1 MALTTTNLT
10 DWVNNLN
17 QNPEDL
23 VNILVGTG
31 VEIITDSIQIS
42 QLSLGDST
50 DTQTTA
56 EDTSDSPTT
65 EENIPVTTAVIE
77 NGTDTLTY
85 PLTLTV
91 TVDGANGKATVNND
105 GTITYTPDPDFFGL
119 DTYTYEIND
128 ANNDI
133 TSETVNVKVN
143 PVTAVDD
150 IAGTNEDTSVTTA
163 VLNNDTDLDKEL
175 TVTTNGTNG
184 TATVNDDGKTIN
196 YTPNLNFFGTDTFT
210 YTIDYGNDATSSNT
224 VSVSVDA
231 EDIIDDTYTYT
242 IDYVNGATSSNTVP
256 VTTPV
261 TIEGIDIFTV
271 TTEPTNGTA
280 TVNVDGTITYTPKK
294 DFYGNDTYTYTID
307 YGNGLT
313 SSASVFVTVNPVN
326 DPPEAGGDL
335 AITDEDT
342 PVITPVLDNDT
353 DRDHADVPDTIEL
366 DPNAAHRAIGYFE
379 GGLLDD
385 MVGIGIDSG
394 IILSTG
400 EISDASGPNV
410 EDNTGQALFT
420 PGDSDL
426 NMILDPESS
435 DRDELADGDTND
447 AIFLEFDFVP
457 ENEEFTFEYV
467 FASDEYNEFANS
479 GFNDIFAFLLDGEN
493 IALIPSTTEP
503 VSINNINAQENTK
516 FFRNNDPSD
525 VAEENLLDIEFDGLT
540 TVLEARGFVTPGKT
554 HHLKLVIADVSDS
567 IYDSAVFLKAG
578 SLSTP
583 PTVNDA
589 TLTVND
595 REIVTINS
603 NSEISDA
610 KALLKF
616 TLSGTDTNSINE
628 VGVFEVDDDHGSIDG
643 VLPGSAN
650 YTQLFLERLGRSS
663 TSQSIFTGLAGS
675 IMDGQNLSRAF
686 KRTVGSKLGFYLIT
700 DGTSDT
706 MLHDFPS
713 YLHNHEPNILFSFP
727 EANPGFQD
735 PLKITGNDNG
745 LTLSWEDD
753 SRDNDYNDLVLT
765 VETVDPS
772 TIPNTNTAL
781 SSRRQGDIQKEIID
795 LSFLEDGETINANIH
810 VWSETVFDN
819 RVGLYPLEDAQGTV
833 AIRNSEGEVVEE
845 FTPDQS
851 GYLEAAISQRV
862 FEFDR
867 NGEGYIKLEEDGSEE
882 DSYVPYIGGNIELE
896 QGYYAPYI
904 IVNGTAEQWLDSN
917 TNNLH
922 ALDTFAYVPF
932 IDDGTT
938 GQTNYDRV
946 TLLGDNVFGFED
958 QLIALSDY
966 DYNDMILK
974 VDF

>member
-10 DWVNNLN
+10 DWVNELN

-31 VEIITDSIQIS
+31 VEIITDSIQIT

-50 DTQTTA
+50 NSETPE
-56 EDTSDSPTT
+56 EDTPDSPTT
-65 EENIPVTTAVIE
+65 EEDTPVTI
-77 NGTDTLTY
+77 NSGTGTLTY
-85 PLTLTV
+85 PLTLEV
-91 TVDGANGKATVNND
+91 TTPPTNGTATVNDD
-105 GTITYTPDPDFFGL
+105 GTITYEPNPGFYGF
-119 DTYTYEIND
+119 DTYIYEIDDGNGGVD
-128 ANNDI
+128 S
-133 TSETVNVKVN
+133 TTVSVTVN
-143 PVTAVDD
+143 PDTAVDD

-163 VLNNDTDLDKEL
+163 VLDNDTDLNETL

-184 TATVNDDGKTIN
+184 TATVNDDGKTIT
-196 YTPNLNFFGTDTFT
+196 YTPNEDFYGTDTFT
-210 YTIDYGNDATSSNT
+210 YTIDYGNGQTSSNT

-231 EDIIDDTYTYT
+231 TEIIEDIVVTYTYT
-242 IDYVNGATSSNTVP
+242 IDYGNGATSSNTVP
-256 VTTPV
+256 VNTPV
-261 TIEGIDIFTV
+261 TIEVIDVLTV
-271 TTEPTNGTA
+271 TTAPTNGEA
-280 TVNVDGTITYTPKK
+280 TVNADDTITYSP
-294 DFYGNDTYTYTID
+294 DEHFYGNDTYTYTID
-307 YGNGLT
+307 HGNGLT

-326 DPPEAGGDL
+326 DNPEAGGDL

-342 PVITPVLDNDT
+342 SVITPVLDNDT
-353 DRDHADVPDTIEL
+353 DRDADVPDTIEL
-366 DPNAAHRAIGYFE
+366 DPTAAHRAIGYFE

-400 EISDASGPNV
+400 EISDAAGPN
-410 EDNTGQALFT
+410 EKDNTGEALFT

-467 FASDEYNEFANS
+467 FASEEYNEFANS
-479 GFNDIFAFLLDGEN
+479 SFNDIFAFLLDGEN

-516 FFRNNDPSD
+516 FFRNNDLDD
-525 VAEENLLDIEFDGLT
+525 VADDDLLDIEFDGLT

-589 TLTVND
+589 NLTVNES
-595 REIVTINS
+595 EIVTINS

-616 TLSGTDTNSINE
+616 TLSGTHTNSINE

-643 VLPGSAN
+643 ILPRFPKKYEEA
-650 YTQLFLERLGRSS
+650 FLERLGRSS

-675 IMDGQNLSRAF
+675 MMDGQNLSRVF
-686 KRTVGSKLGFYLIT
+686 KRRVGSKLGFYLIT

-735 PLKITGNDNG
+735 PLKITGNNNG

-772 TIPNTNTAL
+772 TITNTNTAL

-819 RVGLYPLEDAQGTV
+819 RVGLYRLENAQGTV
-833 AIRNSEGEVVEE
+833 IDPLNGEEL
-845 FTPDQS
+845 TPDQQ

-867 NGEGYIKLEEDGSEE
+867 NGEGYIKSEEDGSEE
-882 DSYVPYIGGNIELE
+882 DDYVPYIGGNIELE
-896 QGYYAPYI
+896 KGYYAPYI
-904 IVNGTAEQWLDSN
+904 IVNGTAEQWLSSN

>member
-1 MALTTTNLT
+1 M
-10 DWVNNLN
+10 
-17 QNPEDL
+17 
-23 VNILVGTG
+23 
-31 VEIITDSIQIS
+31 
-42 QLSLGDST
+42 
-50 DTQTTA
+50 
-56 EDTSDSPTT
+56 
-65 EENIPVTTAVIE
+65 
-77 NGTDTLTY
+77 
-85 PLTLTV
+85 
-91 TVDGANGKATVNND
+91 
-105 GTITYTPDPDFFGL
+105 
-119 DTYTYEIND
+119 
-128 ANNDI
+128 
-133 TSETVNVKVN
+133 
-143 PVTAVDD
+143 
-150 IAGTNEDTSVTTA
+150 
-163 VLNNDTDLDKEL
+163 
-175 TVTTNGTNG
+175 
-184 TATVNDDGKTIN
+184 
-196 YTPNLNFFGTDTFT
+196 TF
-210 YTIDYGNDATSSNT
+210 
-224 VSVSVDA
+224 
-231 EDIIDDTYTYT
+231 
-242 IDYVNGATSSNTVP
+242 
-256 VTTPV
+256 
-261 TIEGIDIFTV
+261 
-271 TTEPTNGTA
+271 
-280 TVNVDGTITYTPKK
+280 
-294 DFYGNDTYTYTID
+294 
-307 YGNGLT
+307 
-313 SSASVFVTVNPVN
+313 
-326 DPPEAGGDL
+326 
-335 AITDEDT
+335 
-342 PVITPVLDNDT
+342 
-353 DRDHADVPDTIEL
+353 
-366 DPNAAHRAIGYFE
+366 
-379 GGLLDD
+379 LL
-385 MVGIGIDSG
+385 
-394 IILSTG
+394 
-400 EISDASGPNV
+400 
-410 EDNTGQALFT
+410 
-420 PGDSDL
+420 
-426 NMILDPESS
+426 
-435 DRDELADGDTND
+435 
-447 AIFLEFDFVP
+447 
-457 ENEEFTFEYV
+457 
-467 FASDEYNEFANS
+467 
-479 GFNDIFAFLLDGEN
+479 FLLDGEN

-516 FFRNNDPSD
+516 FFRNNDLDD
-525 VAEENLLDIEFDGLT
+525 VAEKDLLDIEFDGLT

-567 IYDSAVFLKAG
+567 IYDSAVFLKEG

-589 TLTVND
+589 TLTVNES
-595 REIVTINS
+595 EIVTINS

-616 TLSGTDTNSINE
+616 TLSGTHTNSINE

-643 VLPGSAN
+643 ILPRFPKKYEEA
-650 YTQLFLERLGRSS
+650 FLERLGRSS

-675 IMDGQNLSRAF
+675 MMDGQNLSRVF
-686 KRTVGSKLGFYLIT
+686 KRRVGSKLGFYLIT

-765 VETVDPS
+765 VETVDPN
-772 TIPNTNTAL
+772 TIPTTAL

-795 LSFLEDGETINANIH
+795 LSFLEDGGTISANIH

-819 RVGLYPLEDAQGTV
+819 RVGLYRLEDAQGTV
-833 AIRNSEGEVVEE
+833 AIRDPETDEILEE

-867 NGEGYIKLEEDGSEE
+867 NG
-882 DSYVPYIGGNIELE
+882 GGNIELE

-917 TNNLH
+917 KNNFH

-932 IDDGTT
+932 IDNGTT